1 MPQDATRKFYNS
13 APTVAKPT
21 HMAGINIPALATAA
35 HRFLLTHLS
44 GSSRLIG
51 GNNGR
56 LCVKSDVASDTT

>member
-1 MPQDATRKFYNS
+1 MHNVLQENYNS

-21 HMAGINIPALATAA
+21 HMAGMNIPALATAA

-56 LCVKSDVASDTT
+56 RPVESDAASGTT